1 MPKFS
6 YGVPSQFLL
15 LHHITMDAGDY
26 DFIQIVLGGRAK
38 ASATNG
44 SVAGVISQTLA
55 AEDALKPVVTIY
67 VCAKEA
73 SRALKRTKTTPLV
86 FELLSKDK
94 GKLVDGTGKQIPFSW
109 VPGDLEEPSLDI
121 DAIFPDPES
130 ENIQPRQFFQM
141 PFYALRDMVKVLEGL
156 NVQEFNMMFCGEKDP
171 SVSHYT
177 EYCNG
182 AGEVQASFVSIV
194 R

>member
-1 MPKFS
+1 MPKYS
-6 YGVPSQFLL
+6 YEVPSQFLL
-15 LHHITMDAGDY
+15 LHHITMSVGDY

-55 AEDALKPVVTIY
+55 AGDALKPVVTIY

-109 VPGDLEEPSLDI
+109 EPGDLKEPSLDI

-130 ENIQPRQFFQM
+130 ENLQPKQYFQM
-141 PFYALRDMVKVLEGL
+141 PFYALNGMVKVLEGL
-156 NVQEFNMMFCGEKDP
+156 NVQTFNMLFCGDKDP

-177 EYCNG
+177 SYCEK
-182 AGEVQASFVSIV
+182 AGEVNSSFVSV
-194 R
+194 VE